1 MTTGG
6 SNFWSSGAVPLIEP
20 QFLSS
25 IIAAASDIALVVSA
39 EGTILSVLINAQ
51 DDSFGNLKH
60 WEGRAVVDFLTE
72 ESIEKFQA
80 AHNAYLAGT
89 PPKKSLELN
98 HLDNATWQYPVRY
111 TFHRFGH
118 ENAVL
123 LLGRDLR
130 PIAETQQQLV
140 QAQIALE
147 QGYEAR
153 REFDT
158 RYRVVMG
165 NVDDAVVFVSVQTG
179 RIEDANDHAAALLG
193 LKTESLM
200 GATFA
205 SLFSDRSGAE
215 LIESLMN
222 ATLSDDAGPIA
233 VRASRTRQT
242 LTVQP
247 TVFRAAGQ
255 RVLMCRLRGE
265 DFVSVQPDTSARHAV
280 ALFRT
285 TTDSI
290 VFLDMRGTVLSVND
304 AFLDLVGAA
313 HLSDVVGA
321 SLADFMAR
329 GQIDMNVLLE
339 NATKSGLVRAYST
352 RLVNDL
358 GARVPVE
365 VSAARLEDAEHPAI
379 ALILRD
385 VSRLETVR
393 KAESPSGNLPDP
405 GRNVMDLVGSASLKE
420 IVAETTDVV
429 EKMCIETAVNLTR
442 NNRVAAAEMLGLS
455 RQSLYVKLRKF
466 GLLSK
471 DS

>member
-39 EGTILSVLINAQ
+39 EGTILSVLINNQ

-80 AHNAYLAGT
+80 AHSAYLAGS

-111 TFHRFGH
+111 TFHRFGQ

-179 RIEDANDHAAALLG
+179 RIEDANDQAAALLG

-205 SLFSDRSGAE
+205 SLFSERSGAE
-215 LIESLMN
+215 LTESLMN
-222 ATLSDDAGPIA
+222 ATLSEDSEPIS
-233 VRASRTRQT
+233 VRATRTRQT
-242 LTVQP
+242 LSVQP

-280 ALFRT
+280 ALFRS

-321 SLADFMAR
+321 SLADFMVR
-329 GQIDMNVLLE
+329 GQIDMGVLLE
-339 NATKSGLVRAYST
+339 NATKTGQMRVYST

-365 VSAARLEDAEHPAI
+365 VSAARLEDPENPAV

-385 VSRLETVR
+385 VSRLEAVR
-393 KAESPSGNLPDP
+393 KSENTSGSLPDP

-466 GLLSK
+466 GLLNK
-471 DS
+471 DG